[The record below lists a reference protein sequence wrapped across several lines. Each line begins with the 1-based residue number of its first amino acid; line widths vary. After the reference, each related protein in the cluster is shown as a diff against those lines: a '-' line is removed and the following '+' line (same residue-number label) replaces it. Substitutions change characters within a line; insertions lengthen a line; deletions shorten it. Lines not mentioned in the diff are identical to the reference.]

1 MFDVLQSTRY
11 RDTTL
16 LKCVCPNFATS
27 TKIVDLHG
35 DAKSNLIKRL
45 RKPPCQES
53 EVAVEAYQV
62 SSQSTQGFFS

>member
-11 RDTTL
+11 WDTTL
-16 LKCVCPNFATS
+16 LKCICPNFATS

-35 DAKSNLIKRL
+35 DAKSNLIKR
-45 RKPPCQES
+45 PCQES

>member
-11 RDTTL
+11 WDTTL

-35 DAKSNLIKRL
+35 DAKSVLIKGLENHRSRKVKL
-45 RKPPCQES
+45 RWKR
-53 EVAVEAYQV
+53 
-62 SSQSTQGFFS
+62 TG